1 MVGTVSVRTPAAV
14 LGSFTI
20 RRPLMK
26 IVFLLIVTVP
36 LSWSMSPHSRAS
48 NSPLLRPFTR
58 NCFKITSQ
66 LLSGIEKFRGQRLQ
80 ERRIFGLFRLCHAM
94 QMQSPHGFRGC
105 FAAKWTPFADYCLD
119 RTVF

>member
-1 MVGTVSVRTPAAV
+1 LQYFYHVLRLAACWRRRRRND
-14 LGSFTI
+14 SATI
-20 RRPLMK
+20 
-26 IVFLLIVTVP
+26 
-36 LSWSMSPHSRAS
+36 
-48 NSPLLRPFTR
+48 PFTG
-58 NCFKITSQ
+58 NYLKITSQ